1 MLLSITFSGG
11 PRIVDKS
18 ADEVEFLA
26 IQIQKLDTS
35 LSWRQV
41 ARRCRIL
48 NRRIHCRTDKLR
60 ARAHRMALRIQCTS
74 AYRRT

>member
-26 IQIQKLDTS
+26 IQSTKKLI
-35 LSWRQV
+35 LPCHG
-41 ARRCRIL
+41 ARWPVGVG
-48 NRRIHCRTDKLR
+48 
-60 ARAHRMALRIQCTS
+60 S
-74 AYRRT
+74 